1 MGGGLF
7 SGPSMVPSSSVL
19 DTGSLHILEQLKF
32 GKINIR
38 QAAELLKVE
47 PTILAYELASKA
59 LKPDPDLMDDIH
71 QHEHEDEDHHRRDD
85 HGHSDEHDNHDH
97 HDQDDQDA
105 RLMPNIPEPQHHP
118 GIKEEGVDPIAT
130 N

>member
-1 MGGGLF
+1 
-7 SGPSMVPSSSVL
+7 
-19 DTGSLHILEQLKF
+19 
-32 GKINIR
+32 
-38 QAAELLKVE
+38 
-47 PTILAYELASKA
+47 
-59 LKPDPDLMDDIH
+59 MDDIH
-71 QHEHEDEDHHRRDD
+71 QHELEEEGEDEDYHGQMMEVQPDIVTHDEHEHEDEDHHRRDD
-85 HGHSDEHDNHDH
+85 HGHSEEHDH